1 MPIYKVYVHA
11 NDESSQLSHRLI
23 LQSPINDLFLLVLA
37 AQNSNITVIM
47 DIPYAYILSLLN
59 TKNIKTSPLN
69 KLLYIMLIWEIL

>member
-1 MPIYKVYVHA
+1 MHA
-11 NDESSQLSHRLI
+11 HIRQKNFPAVLPVNIVSGLSVSI
-23 LQSPINDLFLLVLA
+23 VLA